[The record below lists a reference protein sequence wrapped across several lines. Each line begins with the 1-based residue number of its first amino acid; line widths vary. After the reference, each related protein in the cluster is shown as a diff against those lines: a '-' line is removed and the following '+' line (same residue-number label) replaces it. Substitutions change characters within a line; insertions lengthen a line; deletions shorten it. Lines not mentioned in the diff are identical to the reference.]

1 MKSRKMIYRNKVF
14 CVYGIIV
21 ILYMIDFFIV
31 EFKIDDLKSGRG
43 LWVDIVLE
51 YYVIEEEILRDMVI
65 IDKFLRVIVF
75 DVK

>member
-1 MKSRKMIYRNKVF
+1 MESRKMIYRNKVF

-51 YYVIEEEILRDMVI
+51 YYVIEEEILRDMVN
-65 IDKFLRVIVF
+65 
-75 DVK
+75 

>member
-1 MKSRKMIYRNKVF
+1 MIYRNKVF

-51 YYVIEEEILRDMVI
+51 YYVIEEEILRDMVN
-65 IDKFLRVIVF
+65 
-75 DVK
+75 

>member
-1 MKSRKMIYRNKVF
+1 MKSRKMIYRNKIF

-51 YYVIEEEILRDMVI
+51 YYVIEEEILRDMVN
-65 IDKFLRVIVF
+65 
-75 DVK
+75 

>member
-1 MKSRKMIYRNKVF
+1 MICRNIDKVF

-51 YYVIEEEILRDMVI
+51 YYVIEEEILRDMVN
-65 IDKFLRVIVF
+65 
-75 DVK
+75 

>member
-51 YYVIEEEILRDMVI
+51 YYVIEEEILRDMVN
-65 IDKFLRVIVF
+65 
-75 DVK
+75 